1 MHARTHARTHAP
13 CPLSSASHRFI
24 CYNGAGP
31 PEDQPAADGTPP
43 QRKVFPTRFSPIAG
57 ALEQP
62 IILVEFDGEGKGDH
76 PLEAGNHSV
85 SRDIQR
91 LIPICATPGRFAIPG
106 TGCVRWQIPLAPA
119 QARTIHSAQGV
130 TALHG
135 AVVDPG
141 GVFFAG
147 DYVAMSRVKKLIDLY
162 LLKPIEAAFFQMN
175 QGARNA
181 IDAEYLWLDQQFH
194 CDLPIEY

>member
-1 MHARTHARTHAP
+1 MHHTD
-13 CPLSSASHRFI
+13 SSG
-24 CYNGAGP
+24 CYNGVGP
-31 PEDQPAADGTPP
+31 PEDQPAADGTHP
-43 QRKVFPTRFSPIAG
+43 QRKVFPSKFCTIA
-57 ALEQP
+57 ADLQLP
-62 IILVEFDGEGKGDH
+62 IILVQFDGEGKGDH
-76 PLEAGNHSV
+76 PLEAGGHSV

-91 LIPICATPGRFAIPG
+91 LIPICATPERFAIPG
-106 TGCVRWQIPLAPA
+106 TGFVRWQIPLAPA

-141 GVFFAG
+141 GFFFAG

-175 QGARNA
+175 AGARVA
-181 IDAEYLWLDQQFH
+181 INAEYAWLEQRFP
-194 CDLPIEY
+194 CDLDIEY